1 MPTRRS
7 LPCQPSLYSS
17 IYYAEMSH
25 TLNMVGEDLQHC
37 LLMLCEEQA
46 SVSSG
51 IDATHSAPCSRGDG
65 ESMSDER

>member
-1 MPTRRS
+1 
-7 LPCQPSLYSS
+7 
-17 IYYAEMSH
+17 MSH